1 MSTTFAI
8 EVKDKQIEVARR
20 RGIGNGEVAI
30 IWLNDLVEIL
40 PDGTPVVPTDNTAQG
55 VETLGDLRYL
65 HIHHKFK
72 INE

>member
-1 MSTTFAI
+1 MSTTFAV
-8 EVKDKQIEVARR
+8 EVGDKQIEVARR

-40 PDGTPVVPTDNTAQG
+40 PDEIVVVPIDNSAQG

-72 INE
+72 N

>member
-8 EVKDKQIEVARR
+8 KVKDKEIEVARR
-20 RGIGNGEVAI
+20 RGIGHGQVAI

-55 VETLGDLRYL
+55 V
-65 HIHHKFK
+65 
-72 INE
+72 

>member
-8 EVKDKQIEVARR
+8 EVGKKQVEVARR
-20 RGIGNGEVAI
+20 RGIGNGEVI
-30 IWLNDLVEIL
+30 IVWLNDLVEIL

>member
-8 EVKDKQIEVARR
+8 EVGDKQIEVARR
-20 RGIGNGEVAI
+20 RGIGHGQVAI

-40 PDGTPVVPTDNTAQG
+40 PDETPVVPTDNSPQG

-65 HIHHKFK
+65 HIHHKSK
-72 INE
+72 NK

>member
-8 EVKDKQIEVARR
+8 EVGDKQVEVARR
-20 RGIGNGEVAI
+20 RGIGNGEVII

-65 HIHHKFK
+65 HIHHKFEK
-72 INE
+72 Q